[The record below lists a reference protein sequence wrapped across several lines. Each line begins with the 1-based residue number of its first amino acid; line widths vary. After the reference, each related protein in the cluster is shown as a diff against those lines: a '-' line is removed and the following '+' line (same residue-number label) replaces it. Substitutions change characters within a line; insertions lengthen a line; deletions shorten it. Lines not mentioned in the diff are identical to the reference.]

1 MVIRFEDVMGYKK
14 EFKNSASFNDSMV
27 LAMSNIKE
35 PLAKMSVELGI
46 SYQLEDMSDEI
57 LEKKVNL
64 IIEKMFR
71 RFNLAMNY
79 YLSDNAKKDYEDS
92 MKLLEHKFFN
102 DIYKGIYNEIY
113 NLKY

>member
-57 LEKKVNL
+57 LEKK
-64 IIEKMFR
+64 
-71 RFNLAMNY
+71 
-79 YLSDNAKKDYEDS
+79 
-92 MKLLEHKFFN
+92 
-102 DIYKGIYNEIY
+102 
-113 NLKY
+113 

>member
-35 PLAKMSVELGI
+35 PLAKMSIELGK

-57 LEKKVNL
+57 LEKNVNL
-64 IIEKMFR
+64 IIEKIFR
-71 RFNLAMNY
+71 RFNSAMNY
-79 YLSDNAKKDYEDS
+79 YLSDNAKKEYEYS
-92 MKLLEHKFFN
+92 MRLFEYKFFN
-102 DIYKGIYNEIY
+102 DVYKSIYNEIY
-113 NLKY
+113 NLKH

>member
-35 PLAKMSVELGI
+35 PLAKMSIELGI

-57 LEKKVNL
+57 LEKKVNS

-71 RFNLAMNY
+71 RFNSAMNY
-79 YLSDNAKKDYEDS
+79 YLSDNAKKEYEDS
-92 MKLLEHKFFN
+92 MKFLEYKFFN